1 MSGILRGA
9 GARKRTP
16 AARRVRAALAT
27 LLLAGL
33 AGTTWATA
41 ASGPSFDCARAHTPV
56 ERAICAA
63 PRLALLDGL
72 LGRDYARS
80 RGALPPGERACLASD
95 QRAWLAQR
103 DACDTDVC
111 LEQAYL
117 RRLQALQGLLPGM
130 AVDRR
135 LEGFPSVGDARL
147 LAILPAGHASGIP
160 EDELQDVIL
169 EGSPLEDEGGY
180 LLVDGVFDLETWHAF
195 LDLQGDIE
203 AIRARFGEGPVHVP
217 GIVGGF
223 GAGALDD
230 RARAAIET
238 VAGGGDRL
246 RVIGRAAYTD
256 ATAPLVDG
264 GHCAFVYVLGR
275 P

>member
-1 MSGILRGA
+1 MSGILPGVGA
-9 GARKRTP
+9 GRPIP
-16 AARRVRAALAT
+16 AFRRLHAALAT
-27 LLLAGL
+27 LLLAGPAAMNL
-33 AGTTWATA
+33 ATA
-41 ASGPSFDCARAHTPV
+41 ESRPSFDCTVAHTAI
-56 ERAICAA
+56 ERSICNA
-63 PRLALLDGL
+63 PRLTLLDGL

-80 RGALPPGERACLASD
+80 IAALPPDARACLATD
-95 QRAWLAQR
+95 QREWLAQR
-103 DACDTDVC
+103 DACDSHAC

-135 LEGFPSVGDARL
+135 LEGFPGGDAARL
-147 LAILPAGHASGIP
+147 LAVLPAADASGAP

-180 LLVDGVFDLETWHAF
+180 LLVDGAFEREAWHAF

-203 AIRARFGEGPVHVP
+203 AIRARFGEGPVHLP

-223 GAGALDD
+223 GAGALDH
-230 RARAAIET
+230 RARAAIESAA
-238 VAGGGDRL
+238 AGGGRL

-256 ATAPLVDG
+256 AAPPLIDG
-264 GHCAFVYVLGR
+264 GHCAFVYAL
-275 P
+275 PPP

>member
-1 MSGILRGA
+1 MSGLLQPA
-9 GARKRTP
+9 AARKRIP
-16 AARRVRAALAT
+16 AVRHVLGALAALLLTGPVAAT
-27 LLLAGL
+27 SAM
-33 AGTTWATA
+33 AE
-41 ASGPSFDCARAHTPV
+41 SGPSFDCAAAHTAV
-56 ERAICAA
+56 EGSICAA
-63 PRLALLDGL
+63 PRLALLDVL

-80 RGALPPGERACLASD
+80 RASLPPGARACLATD

-103 DACDTDVC
+103 NACDSEAC

-135 LEGFPSVGDARL
+135 LDAFPEAGGAPL
-147 LAILPAGHASGIP
+147 LAILPAGGGSGVP

-169 EGSPLEDEGGY
+169 EGVPLEDEGGY
-180 LLVDGVFDLETWHAF
+180 LLVDGVFDREAWRAF

-203 AIRARFGEGPVHVP
+203 ALRARFGDGPVHLP

-223 GAGALDD
+223 DAGALDD
-230 RARAAIET
+230 RARAAIEAAAT
-238 VAGGGDRL
+238 GGGRL

-256 ATAPLVDG
+256 AAPPLVAS
-264 GHCAFVYVLGR
+264 GHCAFVYALS
-275 P
+275 PP